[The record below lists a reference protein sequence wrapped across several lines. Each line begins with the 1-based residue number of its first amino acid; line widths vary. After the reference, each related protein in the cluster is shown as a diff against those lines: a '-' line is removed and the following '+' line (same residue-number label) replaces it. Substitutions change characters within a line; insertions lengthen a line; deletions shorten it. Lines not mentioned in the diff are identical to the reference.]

1 MKIRENF
8 NNNLTFDSL
17 HFYDKTQ
24 QECDSRDMDEMR
36 GMQVRLKNRRKKK
49 KKRKNSAGGRVGKQ
63 SWSRVSQSILP
74 KDVSP
79 PFTPTALPS
88 IVEI

>member
-49 KKRKNSAGGRVGKQ
+49 KKTK
-63 SWSRVSQSILP
+63 
-74 KDVSP
+74 
-79 PFTPTALPS
+79 
-88 IVEI
+88 E